1 MISGKTSYERDCT
14 CREALYV
21 HRPLDEVQ
29 GVPSLADG
37 GLNLLVPEDGGDVGT
52 GLGASDNNNSVF
64 TLLSSKYVASLLSS
78 PQHPPAENRKYN

>member
-1 MISGKTSYERDCT
+1 MLNDHWKSQLRVNRYCT

-21 HRPLDEVQ
+21 HRLLDEVQ

-37 GLNLLVPEDGGDVGT
+37 GLNLLVTRDGGDVGA

-64 TLLSSKYVASLLSS
+64 TLLSSKPS
-78 PQHPPAENRKYN
+78 PQHPPAEDRKYS